1 MRAWCVAL
9 MVAVTAM
16 MIGVGSD
23 ADAVTDD
30 MSLILDDQMFFVTD
44 HLVMR
49 YTIDGEITEVGPT
62 TTTTSTTTTTTTLP
76 LLDVADGG
84 ISSATT
90 TPDETN
96 PVATTSVVSTTTTS
110 TSVDDDT
117 GAAVSVDNEATVRIA
132 LHGPFDTRI
141 GIASALSGS
150 LGDPVDVT
158 TQPLVDLGRYDE
170 TTGERQMIVDVPIRH
185 RAGTRARDP
194 IGIEVPANGLYAV
207 DVAIFRGAERLTR
220 HITAVDVADSRADT
234 RSPFGA
240 SITAVIPTPDSFD
253 DSAELVATRAALEAV
268 AALDAR
274 VDAPI
279 SLFIHPAVAEFAAA
293 GSPAAGVGVGLWA
306 AGFDGEVYSMPSPD
320 LDPSTAAVSGLSDEF
335 AAYLVTGTQRLDAAF
350 PRATVRRD
358 VWAITEQSPVL
369 TEAGADL
376 LRDLGVRG
384 IVLGWEDFNDR
395 IEEVSVALD
404 ATTAARY
411 ARPDGLVVITADPA
425 TARLTPSTSSN
436 DSSPALDR
444 AVQMLADWSVR
455 RLVTDDDR
463 WALVTTPTLGVPDVD
478 VASALVNLLNDD
490 DVVRV
495 TSTSYAVAATSPMLA
510 NGRDVVLTAD
520 VTPPADLST
529 RVEAVTQMR
538 LRILDV
544 ASMLPDGDER
554 PAAWSAVVDAA
565 LSSAVPDDVV
575 NQSFDAII
583 SELDELRR
591 AVRVLDIGTVNL
603 TGTDT
608 PMPLRLQNS
617 SDTPLRVVIDITSS
631 RLVPVDPIEMVVEP
645 GDLTVRVPVTPRANG
660 RFPITVDVATP
671 AGGPGGVGVV
681 ITAVSAS
688 LSGLGRGVG
697 AGLIVILATWWLS
710 HFRRRRRERLA
721 QMRHA
726 TLTDDSGIDDT
737 GGIDLDEIR
746 SRRDVD
752 DSSVDT

>member
-1 MRAWCVAL
+1 
-9 MVAVTAM
+9 
-16 MIGVGSD
+16 
-23 ADAVTDD
+23 
-30 MSLILDDQMFFVTD
+30 
-44 HLVMR
+44 
-49 YTIDGEITEVGPT
+49 
-62 TTTTSTTTTTTTLP
+62 
-76 LLDVADGG
+76 
-84 ISSATT
+84 
-90 TPDETN
+90 
-96 PVATTSVVSTTTTS
+96 
-110 TSVDDDT
+110 
-117 GAAVSVDNEATVRIA
+117 
-132 LHGPFDTRI
+132 
-141 GIASALSGS
+141 
-150 LGDPVDVT
+150 
-158 TQPLVDLGRYDE
+158 
-170 TTGERQMIVDVPIRH
+170 
-185 RAGTRARDP
+185 
-194 IGIEVPANGLYAV
+194 
-207 DVAIFRGAERLTR
+207 
-220 HITAVDVADSRADT
+220 
-234 RSPFGA
+234 
-240 SITAVIPTPDSFD
+240 
-253 DSAELVATRAALEAV
+253 
-268 AALDAR
+268 
-274 VDAPI
+274 
-279 SLFIHPAVAEFAAA
+279 
-293 GSPAAGVGVGLWA
+293 
-306 AGFDGEVYSMPSPD
+306 
-320 LDPSTAAVSGLSDEF
+320 
-335 AAYLVTGTQRLDAAF
+335 VTGTQRLDTAF

-411 ARPDGLVVITADPA
+411 ARLDGLVVMTADPA
-425 TARLTPSTSSN
+425 TARLTPSNSSN
-436 DSSPALDR
+436 DSSSALDR

-478 VASALVNLLNDD
+478 AASALVDLLNDD

-520 VTPPADLST
+520 VTPPADLSA

-583 SELDELRR
+583 SELDELRS

-645 GDLTVRVPVTPRANG
+645 GDATVRVPVTPRANG

-697 AGLIVILATWWLS
+697 AGLILILATWWLS

>member
-1 MRAWCVAL
+1 MAL
-9 MVAVTAM
+9 MIAVTAM
-16 MIGVGSD
+16 VIGGGRD

-30 MSLILDDQMFFVTD
+30 LSLILDDQTFFVTD

-49 YTIDGEITEVGPT
+49 YMIDGEIEEVGPTTTT
-62 TTTTSTTTTTTTLP
+62 TTTTSTTTTTLP
-76 LLDVADGG
+76 PPDMADGDV
-84 ISSATT
+84 SSDATT
-90 TPDETN
+90 
-96 PVATTSVVSTTTTS
+96 PVEITSVTSTTAS
-110 TSVDDDT
+110 SFGGDDT
-117 GAAVSVDNEATVRIA
+117 GAAVSVDYEATVRIA

-141 GIASALSGS
+141 GIASALGGS

-158 TQPLVDLGRYDE
+158 TQPLVDLGRYDD
-170 TTGERQMIVDVPIRH
+170 TTGERQMIVNVPIRP

-207 DVAIFRGAERLTR
+207 DVAIFRGADRLTR
-220 HITAVDVADSRADT
+220 HITAVDVADSRSGA
-234 RSPFGA
+234 RAPFGA

-253 DSAELVATRAALEAV
+253 DSAELVTTRTALESV
-268 AALDAR
+268 AALDAF

-279 SLFIHPAVAEFAAA
+279 SLFIHPSVADFAAA
-293 GSPAAGVGVGLWA
+293 GSPAAGMGVGSWA
-306 AGFDGEVYSMPSPD
+306 ESFDGEVYSMPSPD
-320 LDPSTAAVSGLSDEF
+320 LDPSTAAISGLGDEF
-335 AAYLVTGTQRLDAAF
+335 AAYLVTGTQRLNTAF

-358 VWAITEQSPVL
+358 VWAITEHSPVL

-384 IVLGWEDFNDR
+384 IVLGWDDFNER
-395 IEEVSVALD
+395 IEEVSIALD

-411 ARPDGLVVITADPA
+411 AHPDGLVVITADPA
-425 TARLTPSTSSN
+425 TARLVSLSGSDEAST
-436 DSSPALDR
+436 ALDR

-455 RLVTDDDR
+455 RRVGGDDR

-478 VASALVNLLNDD
+478 VAAALVNLLNDD
-490 DVVRV
+490 EVVRV

-510 NGRDVVLTAD
+510 NGRDVVLSAD
-520 VTPPADLST
+520 VTPPADLSA

-544 ASMLPDGDER
+544 ASMLPDGDGR

-565 LSSAVPDDVV
+565 LSSAVQDDVV

-591 AVRVLDIGTVNL
+591 AVQVLDIGTVNL

-608 PMPLRLQNS
+608 PMPLRLRNS

-631 RLVPVDPIEMVVEP
+631 RLLPVDPIEMVVEP

-660 RFPITVDVATP
+660 RFPITVDVSTP
-671 AGGPGGVGVV
+671 AGGPGGIGVV
-681 ITAVSAS
+681 ITAMSAS

-697 AGLIVILATWWLS
+697 AGLVLILATWWLS

-726 TLTDDSGIDDT
+726 TLTDNSGIDDT

-746 SRRDVD
+746 SRRNVD
-752 DSSVDT
+752 DSSIDT